1 MFKVCCT
8 LYVIMLKGNVTLKLI
23 IFLCTQCV
31 LIKKFKAKKKK
42 EKKTDYKTTHAFKQ
56 QQKNKNDIF
65 L

>member
-31 LIKKFKAKKKK
+31 LIKKFKAKKK

>member
-1 MFKVCCT
+1 
-8 LYVIMLKGNVTLKLI
+8 MLKGNVTLKLI

-31 LIKKFKAKKKK
+31 LIKKFKAKKK